1 MTSLPMLSDWHQ
13 TVYVYHRTRRQ
24 WQRCREEFDAF
35 LECGI
40 LVLLLISNARNSV
53 SMFFEPSAHFVI
65 SPSPFNRLGVAVVVF
80 GPCRHDVLNE
90 LVPTV
95 P

>member
-1 MTSLPMLSDWHQ
+1 MLVLKDEHG
-13 TVYVYHRTRRQ
+13 RLLAA
-24 WQRCREEFDAF
+24 EEVKKRDEENVKPF
-35 LECGI
+35 LERFKK